1 MNLVG
6 IEEITPYKDSFEFK
20 LFKYDDKI
28 ELGNDNSFICDLKV
42 IIERI
47 DEIYRDKFEQ
57 SFKVI
62 ALIKNLTIEEIPID
76 DIKEFILD
84 EVWIEN
90 LEKDNIDVMYKRGC
104 LKINDLMYSC
114 FGLIY
119 KLKKHLYS
127 QMINNFIYKSFAS
140 IHSELILR
148 HSLLCC

>member
-28 ELGNDNSFICDLKV
+28 ELGNENSFICDLKV

-47 DEIYRDKFEQ
+47 DEIYIDKFEQ

-62 ALIKNLTIEEIPID
+62 ALVRNLVIEEISID

-90 LEKDNIDVMYKRGC
+90 LEKDNIDVM
-104 LKINDLMYSC
+104 
-114 FGLIY
+114 
-119 KLKKHLYS
+119 
-127 QMINNFIYKSFAS
+127 FIKGAAS
-140 IHSELILR
+140 K
-148 HSLLCC
+148 

>member
-28 ELGNDNSFICDLKV
+28 ELGNENSFICDLKV

-47 DEIYRDKFEQ
+47 DEIYIDKFEQ

-62 ALIKNLTIEEIPID
+62 ALVKNLVIEEISID

-90 LEKDNIDVMYKRGC
+90 LEKDNIDVM
-104 LKINDLMYSC
+104 
-114 FGLIY
+114 
-119 KLKKHLYS
+119 
-127 QMINNFIYKSFAS
+127 FIKGAAS
-140 IHSELILR
+140 K
-148 HSLLCC
+148 

>member
-47 DEIYRDKFEQ
+47 DKIYRDKFEQ

-90 LEKDNIDVMYKRGC
+90 LEKDNIDVM
-104 LKINDLMYSC
+104 
-114 FGLIY
+114 
-119 KLKKHLYS
+119 
-127 QMINNFIYKSFAS
+127 FIKGAAS
-140 IHSELILR
+140 K
-148 HSLLCC
+148 

>member
-42 IIERI
+42 IVERI

-57 SFKVI
+57 SFKVM
-62 ALIKNLTIEEIPID
+62 ALIRNLTIEEISID

-90 LEKDNIDVMYKRGC
+90 LEKDNIDVM
-104 LKINDLMYSC
+104 
-114 FGLIY
+114 
-119 KLKKHLYS
+119 
-127 QMINNFIYKSFAS
+127 FIKGAAS
-140 IHSELILR
+140 K
-148 HSLLCC
+148 